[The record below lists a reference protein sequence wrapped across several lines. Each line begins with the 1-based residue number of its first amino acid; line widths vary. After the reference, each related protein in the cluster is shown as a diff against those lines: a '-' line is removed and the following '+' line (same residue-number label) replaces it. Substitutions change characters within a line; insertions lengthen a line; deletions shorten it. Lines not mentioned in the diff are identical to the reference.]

1 MEEKELTEFEW
12 EMRELQQL
20 MDPENYVPCIS
31 SAELMDQE
39 FTPAEFVVKG
49 FLPKGL
55 CVLGGAPKIGKS
67 WMMLD
72 LCLHVAKGEPFLG
85 MEVKQGT
92 AWYLSLEDT
101 NDRIKQRLA
110 CITADAVDN
119 FQITTREHEPGTMV
133 DGLPKTIDKFMRK
146 FPDTKLIVIDTM
158 QMAKGT
164 SKDPQYS
171 GDYADTGAF
180 KTIADKHKV
189 AMVLI
194 THLRKAADSDTFN
207 EITGSTGITGAA
219 DTLMTLKK
227 SARMAD
233 AAKLSCIGRDIA
245 QREMELRFDK
255 TNFVWNKI
263 SDSAELEP
271 RMIKLQEDIV
281 LLSAQAEPKE
291 VVDYREK
298 ITVLQYA
305 LEQYTNRD
313 EGQDVP
319 ESVIEAFVTKI
330 VVSQDGFDWYLRFDG
345 DPDDPL
351 HCKIEGKRKT
361 TTKIVVAG
369 ANSPAIHRS
378 ATGRY
383 QGLRFHPI
391 TNPR

>member
-12 EMRELQQL
+12 EMRGLQQL
-20 MDPENYVPCIS
+20 VDPENYVPCIS

-55 CVLGGAPKIGKS
+55 CILGGAPKIGKS

-101 NDRIKQRLA
+101 NDRIRQRLA
-110 CITADAVDN
+110 CITAEAVDN
-119 FQITTREHEPGTMV
+119 FQITTREHEPGTMA
-133 DGLPKTIDKFMRK
+133 DSLPKTIDKFMRK

-171 GDYADTGAF
+171 GDYTDTGAF

-233 AAKLSCIGRDIA
+233 AAKLSCTGRDIA

-255 TNFVWNKI
+255 TNFVWSKI
-263 SDSAELEP
+263 SDSADLDTPSLPPEMLAFVGFMKMLGHYEGGN
-271 RMIKLQEDIV
+271 
-281 LLSAQAEPKE
+281 
-291 VVDYREK
+291 
-298 ITVLQYA
+298 TA
-305 LEQYTNRD
+305 LA
-313 EGQDVP
+313 
-319 ESVIEAFVTKI
+319 EAFAQHSGFVLTPKVLKQKMNRWCCVLADAGI
-330 VVSQDGFDWYLRFDG
+330 TFHSYDTNHGKMVS
-345 DPDDPL
+345 
-351 HCKIEGKRKT
+351 
-361 TTKIVVAG
+361 VAYNAPTSHTSQISQNLG
-369 ANSPAIHRS
+369 A
-378 ATGRY
+378 
-383 QGLRFHPI
+383 
-391 TNPR
+391 

>member
-1 MEEKELTEFEW
+1 MEEKELDELALEL
-12 EMRELQQL
+12 RALQQFT
-20 MDPENYVPCIS
+20 DPENYVPAIS
-31 SAELMDQE
+31 SAALMDQE

-110 CITADAVDN
+110 CVTADAVDN

-133 DGLPKTIDKFMRK
+133 DGLPNTIDKFMRK

-180 KTIADKHKV
+180 KTIADKYKV
-189 AMVLI
+189 AMVLV
-194 THLRKAADSDTFN
+194 THLRKAADGDTFN

-233 AAKLSCIGRDIA
+233 AAKLSCTGRDIA
-245 QREMELRFDK
+245 QRELELRFDK
-255 TNFVWNKI
+255 TNFVWSKI
-263 SDSAELEP
+263 SDSADLDTPSLPPEMVAFVDFMKILGSYEGGNTA
-271 RMIKLQEDIV
+271 LAESFAEYSGIV
-281 LLSAQAEPKE
+281 LTPK
-291 VVDYREK
+291 VLKQKMNRWCCVLADAG
-298 ITVLQYA
+298 ITFRSFDTNHGKMVSVS
-305 LEQYTNRD
+305 YT
-313 EGQDVP
+313 P
-319 ESVIEAFVTKI
+319 PTSHT
-330 VVSQDGFDWYLRFDG
+330 SQISQNL
-345 DPDDPL
+345 
-351 HCKIEGKRKT
+351 
-361 TTKIVVAG
+361 G
-369 ANSPAIHRS
+369 A
-378 ATGRY
+378 
-383 QGLRFHPI
+383 
-391 TNPR
+391 

>member
-1 MEEKELTEFEW
+1 MEEMMETDFEFGLSDLYADLES
-12 EMRELQQL
+12 
-20 MDPENYVPCIS
+20 YVPAIS
-31 SAELMDQE
+31 SAALMDQE

-101 NDRIKQRLA
+101 NDRIRQRLA
-110 CITADAVDN
+110 CITAEAVDS
-119 FQITTREHEPGTMV
+119 FQITTREHEPGTMA
-133 DGLPKTIDKFMRK
+133 DSLPKTIDKFMRK

-233 AAKLSCIGRDIA
+233 AAKLSCTGRDIA

-255 TNFVWNKI
+255 TNFVWSKI
-263 SDSAELEP
+263 SDSADLEVP
-271 RMIKLQEDIV
+271 SLPPEM
-281 LLSAQAEPKE
+281 AAF
-291 VVDYREK
+291 VDFMKTIGSYEGGN
-298 ITVLQYA
+298 TA
-305 LEQYTNRD
+305 LA
-313 EGQDVP
+313 
-319 ESVIEAFVTKI
+319 EAFAEHSGFVLTPKVLKQKMNRWCCVLADAGVTFRSFDTNHGKMVSASYTPPTSHTSQI
-330 VVSQDGFDWYLRFDG
+330 SQDL
-345 DPDDPL
+345 
-351 HCKIEGKRKT
+351 
-361 TTKIVVAG
+361 G
-369 ANSPAIHRS
+369 A
-378 ATGRY
+378 
-383 QGLRFHPI
+383 
-391 TNPR
+391 

>member
-20 MDPENYVPCIS
+20 VDPENYVPCIS
-31 SAELMDQE
+31 SAALMDQE

-194 THLRKAADSDTFN
+194 THLCKAADSDTFN

-233 AAKLSCIGRDIA
+233 AAKLSCTGRDIA
-245 QREMELRFDK
+245 QRELELRFDK
-255 TNFVWNKI
+255 TNFVWSKI
-263 SDSAELEP
+263 SDSADLDTPSLPPEMLAFVEF
-271 RMIKLQEDIV
+271 MKMLGSYEGGNTALAEAFAQHSGIV
-281 LLSAQAEPKE
+281 LTPKVLKQKMNRWCCVLADAGITFHSYDTNHGKMVS
-291 VVDYREK
+291 VV
-298 ITVLQYA
+298 
-305 LEQYTNRD
+305 YTA
-313 EGQDVP
+313 
-319 ESVIEAFVTKI
+319 STSHT
-330 VVSQDGFDWYLRFDG
+330 SQISQNL
-345 DPDDPL
+345 
-351 HCKIEGKRKT
+351 
-361 TTKIVVAG
+361 G
-369 ANSPAIHRS
+369 A
-378 ATGRY
+378 
-383 QGLRFHPI
+383 
-391 TNPR
+391 